1 MRRMPG
7 CQPFRLGIRLTLH
20 PPATGGKL
28 KSYADIKA
36 QITRLEKE
44 AELARE
50 KELKE
55 VIALIREKIAMYG
68 LTSADLGLK
77 DGKAKGKSAPKP
89 LARAPKYRDPKT
101 GKTWT
106 GHGKPPGWIAGAK
119 NRDIFL
125 IEGAPSA
132 PASSA
137 KASATAKKAGPSK
150 ATTVKPAR
158 KVTAPKTA
166 AVKSAPVKATK
177 GKAAAKKAVVKKA
190 APAKAAAPAPAQA
203 PADATPTS

>member
-1 MRRMPG
+1 M
-7 CQPFRLGIRLTLH
+7 
-20 PPATGGKL
+20 
-28 KSYADIKA
+28 KSYADIRA

-77 DGKAKGKSAPKP
+77 DGKGKSAPKP

-137 KASATAKKAGPSK
+137 KASAPAKKAGPSK

-166 AVKSAPVKATK
+166 PVKAAPVKATK
-177 GKAAAKKAVVKKA
+177 GKAAAKKAVGKKA
-190 APAKAAAPAPAQA
+190 APAKAAAPAPTQA

>member
-1 MRRMPG
+1 M
-7 CQPFRLGIRLTLH
+7 
-20 PPATGGKL
+20 

-55 VIALIREKIAMYG
+55 VIALIREKITMYG

-166 AVKSAPVKATK
+166 AVKATK
-177 GKAAAKKAVVKKA
+177 GKAAAKKAGVKKA